1 MSIRTRHAFT
11 LIELL
16 VVIAIIAVLI
26 ALLLPA
32 VQSAREAARRIQCT
46 NNLKQIALACHT
58 YHDAN
63 NVFPMGG
70 TKNDRSKTPGLLRY
84 ATWRGWG
91 ALGSTLAYIDQSPL
105 YNNINFNFADE
116 WGDAQSHPANST
128 IVSTVIGSYL
138 CPSDPNVGKQNI
150 NSYHACFGTTTNW
163 PSGPPAGGGLDEE
176 TFRSNGRGSTG
187 AFAIWLAYGIGHVSD
202 GTSNTLL
209 FAEALAGDGK
219 GNEPAGNRGIGT
231 GSPGSKYRGNGVVV
245 PANDIYYV
253 DDAQNPASLAGVEAG
268 IAACA
273 AEFAN
278 PGSIQIT
285 SHRGYRWSSL
295 SEGSLFNVIQTP
307 NPAFNVCRPNGTD
320 TMNNSDN
327 SSISLPASSSHPGGV
342 NASMAD
348 GSVKFFKS
356 TVARNTWWALGTKA
370 GGEVIS
376 ADQY

>member
-1 MSIRTRHAFT
+1 MRARERHGFT

-26 ALLLPA
+26 GLLLPA

-46 NNLKQIALACHT
+46 NNLKQIGLAAHT

-128 IVSTVIGSYL
+128 IVSTVIGSYM

-150 NSYHACFGTTTNW
+150 NSYHACFGTTTFW
-163 PSGPPAGGGLDEE
+163 PSGPKAGGGLDEE
-176 TFRSNGRGSTG
+176 NFRSSDRGSTG
-187 AFAIWLAYGIGHVSD
+187 TFAIWLAYGIANVTD

-209 FAEALAGDGK
+209 FAEALVGDGK
-219 GNEPAGNRGIGT
+219 GNEPSPRGAGT
-231 GSPGSKYRGNGVVV
+231 GGAGSKYRGNGVVINPLDSYFV
-245 PANDIYYV
+245 WDIQ
-253 DDAQNPASLAGVEAG
+253 DPTTSQGALDG

-273 AEFAN
+273 AEFAK
-278 PGSIQIT
+278 PGSIQVT

-295 SEGSLFNVIQTP
+295 SEGSLFNVVQTP

-327 SSISLPASSSHPGGV
+327 GSISLPASSSHPGGV
-342 NASMAD
+342 NATMAD

-356 TVARNTWWALGTKA
+356 TIAQRTWWALGTKA

>member
-1 MSIRTRHAFT
+1 MSVRTRRGFT

-32 VQSAREAARRIQCT
+32 VQSAREAARRIQCV
-46 NNLKQIALACHT
+46 NNLKQIGLAAHT

-63 NVFPMGG
+63 LVFPMGG
-70 TKNDRSKTPGLLRY
+70 TKNDRKDPVGGGVAY
-84 ATWRGWG
+84 AIWRGWG

-105 YNNINFNFADE
+105 YNNINFAFADE
-116 WGDAQSHPANST
+116 WHDAASHPMNST
-128 IVSTVIGSYL
+128 IVSTVISSYM

-163 PSGPPAGGGLDEE
+163 PSGPGNTVTDEL
-176 TFRSNGRGSTG
+176 FRSSGNGSTG
-187 AFAIWLAYGIGHVSD
+187 AFAIWLAYGIGNVTD

-209 FAEALAGDGK
+209 FAEALVGDGK
-219 GNEPAGNRGIGT
+219 GNEPTRGIGT
-231 GSPGSKYRGNGVVV
+231 GSPGSKYRGNGVVID
-245 PANDIYYV
+245 PSDTYYV
-253 DDAQNPASLAGVEAG
+253 DDVQNPAATAGVLAG

-273 AEFAN
+273 AEFAK
-278 PGSIQIT
+278 PGSVQIT
-285 SHRGYRWSSL
+285 SHRGYRWSSV

-307 NPAFNVCRPNGTD
+307 NPAFNVCRPNGTT

-327 SSISLPASSSHPGGV
+327 SSISLPASSAHPGGV
-342 NASMAD
+342 NAVFAD
-348 GSVKFFKS
+348 GSVKFMKS
-356 TVARNTWWALGTKA
+356 TIAQRTWWALGTKA